1 MWPADVANTFRL
13 ALLAIASVAIA
24 SCVGGSRG
32 VVTALV
38 EANPSYREAGSSLRL
53 KQSGRPWWETF
64 EDRALTRLIRQA
76 LGNNLELQA
85 VAARIS
91 QANATLRQAGGRLFP
106 QIDGE
111 GSYGVRWTDDD
122 SQDQRETSSNL
133 GALVDWEVDLWGRL
147 RSSREARRLE
157 RDATISDWLGARLL
171 LSVAVAETYFEI
183 LEQKRQLLLL
193 DDQIKNSQTLLEL
206 TELRFGQAQSSVVD
220 VLQQREQLAAIRTRV
235 PTVEGRLQQLSYAL
249 DVLLGR
255 APGNGP
261 AIAGKEIDLPSS
273 SLRTVGVPSDL
284 LQNRPDLVASAQRVA
299 AIDQEVAETIAD
311 RLPRLTLGG
320 FVSGTG
326 GPGIESVITN
336 AVSSLAAPIFDAGIR
351 KAEVARRQEALREAL
366 ASYSHDYLTAVRD
379 VETALVLER
388 KQVERMTLLNQELD
402 IAQKLLRESHHRWG
416 QGLTDY
422 LPVLTAVI
430 TVQRLEREL
439 ITSHR
444 EILSAR
450 VALHRAIGGP
460 METELER

>member
-1 MWPADVANTFRL
+1 MATTFRL
-13 ALLAIASVAIA
+13 VLLAIATLAVP

-38 EANPSYREAGSSLRL
+38 EANPSYREAGASLRL
-53 KQSGRPWWETF
+53 QKTGRRWWETF
-64 EDRALTRLIRQA
+64 GDRALTKLIRQA
-76 LGNNLELQA
+76 LGNNLEIKA

-91 QANATLRQAGGRLFP
+91 QADATLRQAAGRLLP
-106 QIDGE
+106 QVDGE

-133 GALVDWEVDLWGRL
+133 GALLDWEIDLWGRL
-147 RSSREARRLE
+147 RSAREARRLE
-157 RDATISDWLGARLL
+157 RDATTSDWLGARLL

-193 DDQIKNSQTLLEL
+193 EDQIENSQTLLEL

-235 PTVEGRLQQLSYAL
+235 PTVEGRLEQLTYAL
-249 DVLLGR
+249 DVLLGLP
-255 APGNGP
+255 PGNGP
-261 AIAGKEIDLPSS
+261 AIAGREIGLPSS
-273 SLRTVGVPSDL
+273 LLRAVGIPADL
-284 LQNRPDLVASAQRVA
+284 LQNRPDLVGSAQRVA
-299 AIDQEVAETIAD
+299 AIDQEVAEAIAD

-320 FVSGTG
+320 SVSGTG
-326 GPGIESVITN
+326 GPGIDSVITN
-336 AVSSLAAPIFDAGIR
+336 AIASATVPVFDAGVR
-351 KAEVARRQEALREAL
+351 KAEVARRQEALKEAL
-366 ASYSHDYLTAVRD
+366 ASYSHDYLAAVRD

-388 KQVERMTLLNQELD
+388 KQVERMNLLNQELD

-430 TVQRLEREL
+430 TVQRLEREV

-460 METELER
+460 METKFER